1 MTLSFE
7 DFINC
12 QRLVSRVNPLKV
24 RLPIH
29 YEIIS
34 ITNISD
40 VYFRIFPS
48 EHSISEICEKR

>member
-1 MTLSFE
+1 MALSFE

-12 QRLVSRVNPLKV
+12 QRLVSGVNPLKV

-34 ITNISD
+34 ITDISD
-40 VYFRIFPS
+40 V
-48 EHSISEICEKR
+48 